1 MCGKVIFEN
10 WEKKLFDK
18 FDYEKSYV
26 TTLMIL
32 IIVIIIINIKY
43 QEIYIYIYTQMIKF
57 IWTLTN
63 AEYKNNFLFL

>member
-26 TTLMIL
+26 ITLMIL

-43 QEIYIYIYTQMIKF
+43 QEIYYIYIYIYTNDQIY
-57 IWTLTN
+57 L
-63 AEYKNNFLFL
+63 NFNERRI